1 MAKVTVSLATGLL
14 FVSTIVAV
22 TLVVPFGRIVLGAAV
37 TLAVTGTPAAKVT
50 LVLAENPLAVAV
62 ILALPATAPLVSVAS
77 AIPLLSVT
85 TLAVT
90 PPSVVVNAT
99 VTPGAA
105 LPLVSSTVARIVVV
119 LALATILTDPEVS
132 ETLPITTAPGLT
144 VTVPFAV
151 VPLAVVTL
159 RVSITLL
166 VAPPAV

>member
-1 MAKVTVSLATGLL
+1 M
-14 FVSTIVAV
+14 
-22 TLVVPFGRIVLGAAV
+22 
-37 TLAVTGTPAAKVT
+37 
-50 LVLAENPLAVAV
+50 LAENPLAVAV
-62 ILALPATAPLVSVAS
+62 ILALPATVPLVSVAS

-119 LALATILTDPEVS
+119 LALATMLADPEVS